1 MPGMGKPEGG
11 PMPGGGVMP
20 GGGRMKGGGPPGK
33 PGGANWAA
41 TGMGALTFPI
51 SGGCLRT
58 SSYLSSAASLVAE
71 CPP

>member
-1 MPGMGKPEGG
+1 MPRGG
-11 PMPGGGVMP
+11 IMP
-20 GGGRMKGGGPPGK
+20 GGGRMKGGRPPGK

-41 TGMGALTFPI
+41 PGMGALTIPI